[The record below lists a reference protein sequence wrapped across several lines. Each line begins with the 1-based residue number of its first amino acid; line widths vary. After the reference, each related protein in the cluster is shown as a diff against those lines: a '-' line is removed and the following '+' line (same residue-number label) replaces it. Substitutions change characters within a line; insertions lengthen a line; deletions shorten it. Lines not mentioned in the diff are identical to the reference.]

1 MALSIKVVFLAR
13 VAKLE
18 EEEEVEEGGRV
29 GSHSQ
34 SKAKH
39 NTAHTRPA
47 ATGAKRRG
55 RRLCWR
61 SIGPPPPSSL
71 LFSYSPPSSSLLFSL
86 HGKRRRR
93 RRALLQKNK
102 EEEEAKTFTKTT
114 TTTLFKVAR
123 ANLFLLLLLPPLSP
137 PPLPRSTSQHT
148 SPSPSLSPSRV
159 CYIERDI
166 EPKGMKEIVTV

>member
-55 RRLCWR
+55 KRLCWR
-61 SIGPPPPSSL
+61 SIGPPPPP
-71 LFSYSPPSSSLLFSL
+71 PPSSFLILLLPPPSFSL
-86 HGKRRRR
+86 YME
-93 RRALLQKNK
+93 K
-102 EEEEAKTFTKTT
+102 EEEED
-114 TTTLFKVAR
+114 AR
-123 ANLFLLLLLPPLSP
+123 YCRKIKKKKKQRLSRRRQRRPSSKSRGRIFFFFFLLLPSSFPSSSPVCITLSG
-137 PPLPRSTSQHT
+137 T
-148 SPSPSLSPSRV
+148 LSR
-159 CYIERDI
+159 
-166 EPKGMKEIVTV
+166 KE